1 MNYSIIIP
9 HKNVPML
16 LERLLASI
24 PIRNDTEIIIVDD
37 HSDSED
43 IDFDSFPGIH
53 RPNTKVVFLKEGKR
67 GAGYARNIGISKA
80 VGKWL
85 LFADADDFYTDQLNN
100 LLDKFKDDDYTD
112 IVYLNAQIYC
122 EKDGTTHSMYLNKYF
137 DRYKQKKFYAEK
149 VLRFN
154 VWTPWTRMVKRDLV
168 YSHNIKYEEIPVG
181 NDKMFC
187 LKCSQYAKHID
198 IHKDIVYNYY
208 MSKNGSITFG
218 YSQIKDNFRSGL
230 ELKFRVNQLYS
241 EVGFAFKQS
250 YLYPYLRKKAHP
262 DSARY
267 CINFMKTHGI
277 SKTKDMYYA
286 LLYITGKLLNII

>member
-24 PIRNDTEIIIVDD
+24 PIRNNTEIIIVDD
-37 HSDSED
+37 HSDS
-43 IDFDSFPGIH
+43 IDVNFESFPGIH
-53 RPNTKVVFLKEGKR
+53 RQNTKVVFLKEKR

-100 LLDKFKDDDYTD
+100 LLDKFKDDDCTD
-112 IVYLNAQIYC
+112 IVYINAQIYC
-122 EKDGTTHSMYLNKYF
+122 EKDGSTHPMYLNKYF

-187 LKCSQYAKHID
+187 LKCSQYARQID
-198 IHKDIVYNYY
+198 INSDIVYNYY
-208 MSKNGSITFG
+208 MPENGSITFG
-218 YSQIKDNFRSGL
+218 YTQKKVNLQSGL
-230 ELKFRVNQLYS
+230 ELKLRVNQLYS

-250 YLYPYLRKKAHP
+250 YLYPYLRKPHSE
-262 DSARY
+262 DARY
-267 CINFMKTHGI
+267 CKNFMKIHAI
-277 SKTKDMYYA
+277 SKTKDLYYA
-286 LLYITGKLLNII
+286 LLYTIGKLFNVI